1 MIQTTAPTL
10 NAGALQT
17 AGMTASKAAPGMP
30 GADFAALMGLTQ
42 AAVEVTVSTVAGD
55 AAPATQPA
63 EPATL
68 GDVVKGAQQGLAAL
82 ALQAGAAAPRPL
94 GSTVPAGLS
103 AAAQIVQNSISLPAG
118 EAAKPDRPAL
128 PATSQLALAA
138 AFVPPA
144 MPVGTV
150 TAMLSPTKPA
160 LPQPLPG
167 IPITLPTSAPKSEA
181 AATALPMAT
190 IILGEE
196 PMPIDGKAGNATGNI
211 LPSPGL
217 PPRHEPKAAIPE
229 AEPTEPEVI
238 GQMPTPVVAGI
249 PAIAVAVQD
258 PSAPLPVAP
267 QVVPAERSQ
276 PMSAAAMP
284 SPPSRAAPSTALRMA
299 AAVPRNTEV
308 TVPALPEYA
317 TLAQTRSVK
326 LERIE
331 IVAADVLESAPQLAP
346 ALPASPYVRAE
357 ATEAFPPAP
366 VRNAVDMHA
375 LAVTSPSGNTPATV
389 PPREASLLAPAAPPA
404 RQDAIPSVAT
414 TEQPTVQ
421 QAPARAAAADGP
433 TLASQ
438 QAQVAPAVTGPVM
451 RDAVDQAGSAQLRP
465 HAPAR
470 PAGLAPTGD
479 EGRPGKTVDAEIT
492 PVAQRSIAQPDA
504 QPILADVPM
513 PSAAAAPSGSSA
525 PAPAPV
531 ETPHDFDTL
540 VSRLAEAREAASP
553 NVVRTA
559 MAHGEFGRVSMQLD
573 HSDGGLSVTL
583 ASRDPEFTGA
593 VQAAAA
599 AMASNASAG
608 GDQPRQEGSAAQQ
621 NNAQSQAQT
630 APQTNT
636 NTAGQGQQTRADAS
650 GQQSRR
656 EEGSF
661 SRQQDQQQ
669 SGSPARGRTEQRP
682 GGGVYA

>member
-17 AGMTASKAAPGMP
+17 AGMTASQAAPGMP

-103 AAAQIVQNSISLPAG
+103 VAAQIVQSPVSLPAG

-229 AEPTEPEVI
+229 AEPTEPEVV

-284 SPPSRAAPSTALRMA
+284 SPPSRAAPSTACA
-299 AAVPRNTEV
+299 W
-308 TVPALPEYA
+308 
-317 TLAQTRSVK
+317 
-326 LERIE
+326 
-331 IVAADVLESAPQLAP
+331 
-346 ALPASPYVRAE
+346 
-357 ATEAFPPAP
+357 
-366 VRNAVDMHA
+366 
-375 LAVTSPSGNTPATV
+375 
-389 PPREASLLAPAAPPA
+389 
-404 RQDAIPSVAT
+404 
-414 TEQPTVQ
+414 QP
-421 QAPARAAAADGP
+421 
-433 TLASQ
+433 
-438 QAQVAPAVTGPVM
+438 
-451 RDAVDQAGSAQLRP
+451 
-465 HAPAR
+465 
-470 PAGLAPTGD
+470 
-479 EGRPGKTVDAEIT
+479 
-492 PVAQRSIAQPDA
+492 
-504 QPILADVPM
+504 
-513 PSAAAAPSGSSA
+513 
-525 PAPAPV
+525 
-531 ETPHDFDTL
+531 
-540 VSRLAEAREAASP
+540 
-553 NVVRTA
+553 
-559 MAHGEFGRVSMQLD
+559 
-573 HSDGGLSVTL
+573 
-583 ASRDPEFTGA
+583 
-593 VQAAAA
+593 
-599 AMASNASAG
+599 
-608 GDQPRQEGSAAQQ
+608 QPRV
-621 NNAQSQAQT
+621 T
-630 APQTNT
+630 P
-636 NTAGQGQQTRADAS
+636 R
-650 GQQSRR
+650 
-656 EEGSF
+656 
-661 SRQQDQQQ
+661 
-669 SGSPARGRTEQRP
+669 
-682 GGGVYA
+682 